1 VTMSPP
7 IYAFANTELSAE
19 KSRRSK
25 RACRGT
31 GSEVLRNVALP
42 IHAVINA
49 VALLMSA
56 NTLWCSVVNL
66 NNIEGSGKLSVYMMQ
81 ELQLAYDYG
90 GKGSEGL
97 SYTSQLCVLVGST
110 MDKSEKVICKL
121 LAL

>member
-1 VTMSPP
+1 M
-7 IYAFANTELSAE
+7 LLR
-19 KSRRSK
+19 RRSCQRR
-25 RACRGT
+25 RAGDRSEHVEDLGLKYFEIPRCRYMQLLT
-31 GSEVLRNVALP
+31 RSE
-42 IHAVINA
+42 A

-56 NTLWCSVVNL
+56 NTLWCSVVIL